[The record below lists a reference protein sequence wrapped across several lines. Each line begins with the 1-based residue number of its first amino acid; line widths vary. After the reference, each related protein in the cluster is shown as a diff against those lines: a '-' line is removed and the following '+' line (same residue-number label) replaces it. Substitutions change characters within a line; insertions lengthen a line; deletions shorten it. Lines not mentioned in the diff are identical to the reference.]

1 MNLPRSLCLL
11 SALLI
16 AVGGQNYPY
25 GPVEHQKQRGLH
37 VISTRR
43 KTKEEGS
50 RKNNK
55 KEKGSPAPS
64 VSSQP
69 SSRFPTTR
77 FPTFSPVP
85 NAPTASLAPS
95 AVLSPAPAMSVMLT
109 PAPVTDP
116 LAALTTQV
124 PTILVAARG
133 ASLESNKEPTDV
145 SADGGSSDAG
155 AIFIVPL
162 ATGAVVALGI
172 VVMIMSRKRGYYEA
186 DSVSV

>member
-1 MNLPRSLCLL
+1 
-11 SALLI
+11 
-16 AVGGQNYPY
+16 
-25 GPVEHQKQRGLH
+25 
-37 VISTRR
+37 
-43 KTKEEGS
+43 
-50 RKNNK
+50 
-55 KEKGSPAPS
+55 
-64 VSSQP
+64 
-69 SSRFPTTR
+69 
-77 FPTFSPVP
+77 
-85 NAPTASLAPS
+85 
-95 AVLSPAPAMSVMLT
+95 MLT

-145 SADGGSSDAG
+145 SADGRSSDAG